1 MVRKILTLGAPILR
15 EKALPVHKFDA
26 NLKRLVNDMIE
37 TMKSAN
43 GAGLAA
49 PQIGVSQ
56 RVIVV
61 WKENDKPLA
70 LVNPSIIRAEGI
82 EEEEEGCLSIPNL
95 YAIVPRPA
103 YVKVS
108 GFNPKGKKV
117 NIEAEGVLA
126 RALCH
131 EIDHLD
137 GILFIDKAY
146 PDTFRW
152 VKVEEGAESKN
163 R

>member
-1 MVRKILTLGAPILR
+1 MIRKILTLGARILR
-15 EKALPVHKFDA
+15 EKALPVHKFDD
-26 NLKRLVNDMIE
+26 NLRRLINDMIE
-37 TMKSAN
+37 TMKAAN

-49 PQIGVSQ
+49 PQVGVRQ

-61 WKENDKPLA
+61 LRDDKPLA
-70 LVNPSIIRAEGI
+70 IVNPSLVYAEGT
-82 EEEEEGCLSIPNL
+82 EEDEEGCLSIPNL
-95 YAIVPRPA
+95 YAVVPRPSF
-103 YVKVS
+103 VRVI
-108 GFNPKGKKV
+108 GFTPKGKVV
-117 NIEAEGVLA
+117 NIEAEGLLA

-146 PDTFRW
+146 PETLRW
-152 VKVEEGAESKN
+152 VVAGEKAESK

>member
-1 MVRKILTLGAPILR
+1 MIRKILTLGAPILR

-26 NLKRLVNDMIE
+26 NLRRLINDMIE

-61 WKENDKPLA
+61 LQDNDKPLA
-70 LVNPSIIRAEGI
+70 LVNPAILHSEGI
-82 EEEEEGCLSIPNL
+82 EEDEEGCLSIPNL

-108 GFNPKGKKV
+108 GFNPKGRAV
-117 NIEAEGVLA
+117 SIEAEGILA

-137 GILFIDKAY
+137 GVLFIDKAY

-152 VKVEEGAESKN
+152 VKVEKAESK

>member
-1 MVRKILTLGAPILR
+1 MIRKILTLGAPILR

-26 NLKRLVNDMIE
+26 NLRRLINDMIE

-49 PQIGVSQ
+49 PQVGVSQ

-61 WKENDKPLA
+61 LQENDKPLA
-70 LVNPSIIRAEGI
+70 LVNPTILHSEGI
-82 EEEEEGCLSIPNL
+82 EEDEEGCLSIPNL

-108 GFNPKGKKV
+108 GFNPKGRAV
-117 NIEAEGVLA
+117 SIEAEGILA

-137 GILFIDKAY
+137 GVLFIDKAY

-152 VKVEEGAESKN
+152 VKVEKAESK

>member
-1 MVRKILTLGAPILR
+1 MIRKILTLGAPILR
-15 EKALPVHKFDA
+15 EKALPVRKFDA

-61 WKENDKPLA
+61 LKEDMEPLA
-70 LVNPSIIRAEGI
+70 LINPSIVQAEGM
-82 EEEEEGCLSIPNL
+82 EEDEEGCLSIPNL

-103 YVKVS
+103 YVKVAA
-108 GFNPKGKKV
+108 FNPKGRAV
-117 NIEAEGVLA
+117 SIEAEGIVA

-137 GILFIDKAY
+137 GVLFIDKAY

-152 VKVEEGAESKN
+152 VKTEKAESKS
-163 R
+163 